1 MLQSKRQLIALEDR
15 DPLRVLFLITSMPVG
30 GAETLLVNLI
40 RRLDR
45 DRFAPELC
53 CLKQLGPLGEEL
65 AHEIPTHSDL
75 LLSKYDLR
83 VFPRLVRL
91 LCRRQIDAI
100 VTVGA
105 GDKMFWGRLAAWR
118 ANVPVILSALHSTGW
133 PDGISRLNRMLT
145 PLTDAFIGV
154 AKPHG
159 QHLIDNEKFPSE
171 KVCVIPNGVD
181 VDRFSRSD
189 ESRSRL
195 RQEVGIPA
203 AAPVCGIV
211 AALRTE
217 KNHLLFVRAAEKVN
231 CQFPHAH
238 YVIVGDGPEREQ
250 LEQATHDANLDERI
264 HFLGTRS
271 DISEILSMLDLF
283 ALTSHNEA
291 NPVSILEAMSV
302 GLPVVSTDVGSVSES
317 VKHGETGYLAK
328 PGDADEIARYWQK
341 LLCDP
346 TAASQMGA
354 TGRQSVVNNWS
365 LESMVLGYEELI
377 EEIYRRKQ
385 SSNPVDTQPRAA
397 ANPMETAQLCK

>member
-1 MLQSKRQLIALEDR
+1 MLRFKRQLASFEDR
-15 DPLRVLFLITSMPVG
+15 GPLRVMFLITSMPVG

-40 RRLDR
+40 RRMNR
-45 DRFAPELC
+45 EHFSPELC

-65 AHEIPTHSDL
+65 AHEIPAHFNL
-75 LLSKYDLR
+75 LAGKYDLR
-83 VFPRLVRL
+83 VYQRLVRL
-91 LCRRQIDAI
+91 LRQRKIDAI

-118 ANVPVILSALHSTGW
+118 AGVPVVLSALHSTGW

-159 QHLIDNEKFPSE
+159 QHLIEIEKFPSE

-181 VDRFSRSD
+181 VDRFSRH
-189 ESRSRL
+189 EKARRRL

-203 AAPVCGIV
+203 TAPACGIV
-211 AALRTE
+211 AALRPE
-217 KNHLLFVRAAEKVN
+217 KNHLLFLRAAAILSK
-231 CQFPHAH
+231 QLPDAH
-238 YVIVGDGPEREQ
+238 YVIVGDGPEREN
-250 LEQATHDANLDERI
+250 LKLATHEARLEERV

-328 PGDADEIARYWQK
+328 AGDAEEIAHYWQE
-341 LLCDP
+341 LLCNP
-346 TAASQMGA
+346 SAAYKMGDA
-354 TGRQSVVNNWS
+354 GRRHVVSNWS
-365 LESMVLGYEELI
+365 LESMVAGYEELI
-377 EEIYRRKQ
+377 AEIYHRKQ
-385 SSNPVDTQPRAA
+385 SLVASGTQLRSDAKPT
-397 ANPMETAQLCK
+397 ETVKV